1 MHFSTRSIQDEIAWC
16 MILYLGFADDSLLVD
31 DTIPGVDAKR
41 VMEAKVIILRVST
54 KSKQK

>member
-1 MHFSTRSIQDEIAWC
+1 